1 MMRTLTKRRFAIV
14 VCTLFLLAQ
23 AASCFSDRV
32 DSSGP
37 SVTTDE
43 CPVPT
48 SALLGGKKAVI
59 TIYKFEF
66 FPDTLRISAGTTVT
80 WVNCD
85 KTAGLDA
92 HTSTSDSGEW
102 ASPLFAEGR
111 TYARAFDRSGSFPYH
126 CQPHPSM
133 RAVVIVQ

>member
-1 MMRTLTKRRFAIV
+1 MRTHTKRRFAIV
-14 VCTLFLLAQ
+14 VCALFLLAQ
-23 AASCFSDRV
+23 TAGCFSDRV
-32 DSSGP
+32 DSSAP
-37 SVTTDE
+37 PDATDD

-59 TIYKFEF
+59 TIYKYAFY
-66 FPDTLRISAGTTVT
+66 PDTLRITAGTTVT

-85 KTAGLDA
+85 KSAGQDA

-111 TYARAFDRSGSFPYH
+111 TYARGFDRSGSFAYH

>member
-1 MMRTLTKRRFAIV
+1 MRTLTKRRFAIV
-14 VCTLFLLAQ
+14 ACTLFLLAPT
-23 AASCFSDRV
+23 ASCFSDRV
-32 DSSGP
+32 SSSGP
-37 SVTTDE
+37 PDTTDD

-48 SALLGGKKAVI
+48 SALLGGGKAVI
-59 TIYKFEF
+59 MIYKFEF
-66 FPDTLRISAGTTVT
+66 FPATLRITPGTIVT

-85 KTAGLDA
+85 KTAGQDA
-92 HTSTSDSGEW
+92 HTSTSDTGEW
-102 ASPLFAEGR
+102 ASPLFAEGQ